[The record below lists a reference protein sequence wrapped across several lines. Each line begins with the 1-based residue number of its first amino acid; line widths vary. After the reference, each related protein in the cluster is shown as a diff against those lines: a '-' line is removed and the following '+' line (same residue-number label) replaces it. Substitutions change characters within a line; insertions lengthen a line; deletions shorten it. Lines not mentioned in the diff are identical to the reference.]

1 MKKAASVVLKYM
13 AVFTAAVVILT
24 AILCL
29 AAMIPKE
36 KIREHALE
44 SAEYLSRGELK
55 PMIIEGVKGSMQD
68 RYADAILLN
77 IAWSYDVRYP
87 LRSVMLSAYYFTPDH
102 EENENFL
109 IAVRE
114 DKEPNQQYLRYW
126 HGSIAVVRPLLTIL
140 PVRGIYA
147 FNAVLL
153 MLLFLILMTV
163 LLRMHE
169 PVPAFGILMGSILTA
184 WWFVPLSLE
193 YTWMCQLSLLACII
207 MTLLF
212 RRGRKDLYGLFFF
225 ITGIVTIYLDFFTT
239 ETLTLL
245 LPLLTLIW
253 LERRKENVLKITAEA
268 VISWGAGYVGMWVM
282 KWIMAA
288 AVFRENVI
296 PYLSGHV
303 EEWLIGTAGYS
314 FLKHFA
320 LALFRN
326 VSCMFPAGYG
336 AAGAAA
342 AIILF
347 LAAIFIGIRYRR
359 READLKLILIW
370 AALGLIPFLRY
381 SVLRNH
387 SFRHFFFTYRAL
399 AATVFA
405 IVLILAELTGIGRKG
420 GGQGGKD

>member
-1 MKKAASVVLKYM
+1 
-13 AVFTAAVVILT
+13 
-24 AILCL
+24 
-29 AAMIPKE
+29 
-36 KIREHALE
+36 
-44 SAEYLSRGELK
+44 
-55 PMIIEGVKGSMQD
+55 
-68 RYADAILLN
+68 
-77 IAWSYDVRYP
+77 
-87 LRSVMLSAYYFTPDH
+87 
-102 EENENFL
+102 
-109 IAVRE
+109 
-114 DKEPNQQYLRYW
+114 
-126 HGSIAVVRPLLTIL
+126 
-140 PVRGIYA
+140 
-147 FNAVLL
+147 
-153 MLLFLILMTV
+153 
-163 LLRMHE
+163 
-169 PVPAFGILMGSILTA
+169 
-184 WWFVPLSLE
+184 
-193 YTWMCQLSLLACII
+193 
-207 MTLLF
+207 
-212 RRGRKDLYGLFFF
+212 
-225 ITGIVTIYLDFFTT
+225 
-239 ETLTLL
+239 
-245 LPLLTLIW
+245 
-253 LERRKENVLKITAEA
+253 
-268 VISWGAGYVGMWVM
+268 M

>member
-13 AVFTAAVVILT
+13 AVFIAAVLILT
-24 AILCL
+24 VILCL

-36 KIREHALE
+36 KIRENALE
-44 SAEYLSRGELK
+44 SAEYLSRGELF
-55 PMIIEGVKGSMQD
+55 PMVIDGVEGSKID
-68 RYADAILLN
+68 HYADAVLLN

-140 PVRGIYA
+140 PVRGIYV

-193 YTWMCQLSLLACII
+193 YTWMCQLSLLACLI

-212 RRGRKDLYGLFFF
+212 RRERKDLYGLFFF

-253 LERRKENVLKITAEA
+253 LERGKENVLKIAAEA
-268 VISWGAGYVGMWVM
+268 VISWGIGYVGMWVM

-296 PYLSGHV
+296 PYLSGHIQ
-303 EEWLIGTAGYS
+303 EWLGGSPDYS
-314 FLKHFA
+314 FLRYVA
-320 LALFRN
+320 AAESRN

-342 AIILF
+342 AIILVLGVSF
-347 LAAIFIGIRYRR
+347 FGFRYRR
-359 READLKLILIW
+359 KGADLKLICIFV
-370 AALGLIPFLRY
+370 ALGTIPFLRY
-381 SVLRNH
+381 IVLRSH
-387 SFRHFFFTYRAL
+387 SFRHYFFTYRAL

-405 IVLILAELTGIGRKG
+405 IVLILAELTGIDKKG
-420 GGQGGKD
+420 IKQDGKD

>member
-109 IAVRE
+109 MAVR
-114 DKEPNQQYLRYW
+114 DDTEPNQQYLRYW

-153 MLLFLILMTV
+153 MLLFLILMTA
-163 LLRMHE
+163 LIRMHE

-193 YTWMCQLSLLACII
+193 YTWMCQLSLLACLI

-253 LERRKENVLKITAEA
+253 LERRRGNALRIAAEA
-268 VISWGAGYVGMWVM
+268 VISWGIGYVGMWVM

-296 PYLSGHV
+296 PYLSGHMK
-303 EEWLIGTAGYS
+303 EWFIETEGFS

-320 LALFRN
+320 LALFN
-326 VSCMFPAGYG
+326 NAACMFPVGYG
-336 AAGAAA
+336 AAGAVVG
-342 AIILF
+342 IILL

-359 READLKLILIW
+359 READLKLILVF

-387 SFRHFFFTYRAL
+387 SFRHCFFTYRAL

-420 GGQGGKD
+420 GGQGGQD